1 MDGDLVVRNIGI
13 LVREKRHRVE
23 RSMNK
28 TILVFADWF
37 EPGFKAGGPIRSCVN
52 FVHQMKERYTI
63 YVFTT
68 DRDLNETAA
77 YADIEADKWVDY
89 ANRVKVFYCS
99 PEKLSWNHIQQQV
112 KTINADII
120 YLNSMYSRYFSIYPL
135 LMKKF
140 GILKSKV
147 VLAPRGML
155 KDSAVQFKSKKKKFF
170 LTVFRQMRL
179 HRFTHFHATDT
190 TEEQDVKKYFG
201 NKVQVTLASN
211 FPGVIKDYSG
221 SIVKKVNELSVVF
234 IGRLHPVKNLDF
246 LLQSLQPVSGNVILT
261 IVGNAED
268 EAYVNQC
275 KSIIKGF
282 PDRIKVRFAGEIPN
296 NQVGEIIAQHHIF
309 ALPTQGENF
318 GHAIFE
324 ALAAG
329 KPVLI
334 SDQTPWRHLEKASAG
349 WDIPLQQTEWFTNA
363 LQRAV
368 YLDQAG
374 YDALSRGA
382 WEFVRQFI
390 QQSELQTAY
399 NNIFS

>member
-1 MDGDLVVRNIGI
+1 
-13 LVREKRHRVE
+13 
-23 RSMNK
+23 MNK

-37 EPGFKAGGPIRSCVN
+37 EPGYKAGGPIRSCVH

-68 DRDLNETAA
+68 DRDLNETAP
-77 YADIEADKWVDY
+77 YASVETDKWVDY

-99 PEKLSWNHIQQQV
+99 PLKLSWNNIQQQV
-112 KTINADII
+112 KSINPDFI

-135 LMKKF
+135 LMKKL
-140 GILKSKV
+140 GNIRSKV

-170 LTVFRQMRL
+170 LTAFRQMRL
-179 HRFTHFHATDT
+179 HRFIHFHATDK
-190 TEEQDVKKYFG
+190 TEEQDIQRYFG
-201 NKVQVTLASN
+201 NNVQVTLASN
-211 FPGVIKDYSG
+211 FPGMIKEYSG

-246 LLQSLQPVSGNVILT
+246 LLRAFKPIRGNVTLT

-268 EAYVNQC
+268 EAYVNKC
-275 KSIIKGF
+275 KSIISEL
-282 PDRIKVRFAGEIPN
+282 PAQVKVRFAGEIPN

-324 ALAAG
+324 TLSAG

-349 WDIPLQQTEWFTNA
+349 WDIPLKHPEQFTNA
-363 LQRAV
+363 LQQAV
-368 YLDQAG
+368 NLDQAG

-382 WEFVRQFI
+382 WEFVRQFV

>member
-1 MDGDLVVRNIGI
+1 
-13 LVREKRHRVE
+13 
-23 RSMNK
+23 
-28 TILVFADWF
+28 
-37 EPGFKAGGPIRSCVN
+37 
-52 FVHQMKERYTI
+52 MKERYII

-68 DRDLNETAA
+68 DRDLNETAP
-77 YADIEADKWVDY
+77 YPNIKADKWIAYD
-89 ANRVKVFYCS
+89 KGIQVFYCS
-99 PEKLSWNHIQQQV
+99 PQLLTWGHIREQIKAV
-112 KTINADII
+112 NPDFI

-135 LMKKF
+135 LMKKL
-140 GILKSKV
+140 GIISSKV

-170 LTVFRQMRL
+170 LTAFRQMRL
-179 HRFTHFHATDT
+179 HRFIHFHATDK
-190 TEEQDVKKYFG
+190 TEVNDVQRYFG
-201 NKVQVTLASN
+201 EKTQVTMASN
-211 FPGVIKDYSG
+211 FPGMIKDYPG
-221 SIVKKVNELSVVF
+221 SVVKKKNELSVIF
-234 IGRLHPVKNLDF
+234 IGRLHPVKNVDF
-246 LLQSLQPVSGNVILT
+246 LLRVLKPVRGNVTLT

-275 KSIIKGF
+275 KSIISEL
-282 PDRIKVRFAGEIPN
+282 PAQVKVRFVGEIPN

-334 SDQTPWRHLEKASAG
+334 SDQTPWRHLQKTSAG
-349 WDIPLQQTEWFTNA
+349 WDIPLQHPEQFTNA
-363 LQRAV
+363 LQQAV
-368 YLDQAG
+368 DLDQAG
-374 YDALSRGA
+374 YDALSRCA
-382 WEFVRQFI
+382 WEFVRQFV